1 MSCLKCSN
9 FLDIGEEERVR
20 DYSLLQSLSIDSPT
34 NNIHHLTDIDADINM
49 PFDNNFAYYTPHDF
63 HNNFDISQCFSNNQS
78 FSIINCNIRSLSTN
92 FDSLTN
98 MLSNLYFS
106 FSLIG
111 LTETKIKSDQTQIV
125 NIDLPGYQFLSQ
137 PTLSDWGGV
146 AFYIKDNCILKL
158 VLTYHL
164 PLKTLRHYGLKSRI
178 ILIPIY
184 FVASFFVT
192 RIVIL
197 EILLII

>member
-1 MSCLKCSN
+1 MSYLSKMVLGQECKWRYLGNLILPSN
-9 FLDIGEEERVR
+9 N
-20 DYSLLQSLSIDSPT
+20 PT
-34 NNIHHLTDIDADINM
+34 PVTRTL
-49 PFDNNFAYYTPHDF
+49 YYYEL
-63 HNNFDISQCFSNNQS
+63 QCFSNNQS
-78 FSIINCNIRSLSTN
+78 FSIINCNIRSLSKN
-92 FDSLTN
+92 FDNLTN

-125 NIDLPGYQFLSQ
+125 NTDLPGYHYSYLNRPSLIGEVLLSI
-137 PTLSDWGGV
+137 LK
-146 AFYIKDNCILKL
+146 IICILKF

-164 PLKTLRHYGLKSRI
+164 PLKTLRHYGLKSII

-184 FVASFFVT
+184 FVASFIVT
-192 RIVIL
+192 LMVIL